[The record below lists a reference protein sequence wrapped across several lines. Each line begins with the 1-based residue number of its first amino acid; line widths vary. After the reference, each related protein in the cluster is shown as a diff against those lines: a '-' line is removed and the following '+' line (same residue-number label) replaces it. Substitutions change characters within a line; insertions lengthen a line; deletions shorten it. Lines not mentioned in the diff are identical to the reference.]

1 LNPFCGL
8 KSLCLSVLPDLFK
21 FTDGVTWTQNDRQFG
36 NCAIKKE
43 MKKSEMK
50 EYHNPCT
57 ARRQRLSPYFKE
69 TVKMA

>member
-8 KSLCLSVLPDLFK
+8 KSLYLSVLPDLFK
-21 FTDGVTWTQNDRQFG
+21 FTDGVTWTQNGRQFG

-43 MKKSEMK
+43 IEMKKSEVE

-57 ARRQRLSPYFKE
+57 A
-69 TVKMA
+69 